1 MRKKVFFI
9 GGLLALVIIL
19 GATHAYAQSP
29 VSSFK
34 HASGWNDTILS
45 DVATKL
51 NISPAD
57 LATMK
62 AEVDSGKALKDVL
75 AEHNITMAQ
84 VRTALG
90 TVSHSEH
97 NRASNTAIISLATK
111 LGLDTT
117 SVQADITAGL
127 TFKQIL
133 TKYNITNTQLET
145 ALASLHP
152 NVKSG
157 KHGKRMN
164 ANNSESAT
172 STAMIAK

>member
-29 VSSFK
+29 APSFK
-34 HASGWNDTILS
+34 HGSGWNDTILAE
-45 DVATKL
+45 VATKL
-51 NISPAD
+51 NISPTD

-84 VRTALG
+84 VRTALA
-90 TVSHSEH
+90 TVSKTDHRH
-97 NRASNTAIISLATK
+97 VSNTAIMAVATK
-111 LGLDTT
+111 LGLDTK
-117 SVQADITAGL
+117 SVQADITSGL

-133 TKYNITNTQLET
+133 TKYKITDTQLQT
-145 ALASLHP
+145 ALASVHP
-152 NVKSG
+152 AMKSG
-157 KHGKRMN
+157 KHFNK
-164 ANNSESAT
+164 
-172 STAMIAK
+172 TAG